1 MVKRILNLILL
12 EEEPS
17 TVSEDLR
24 DESDVCPFL
33 VSREESEVK
42 SIDNVDVLDQYH
54 VHIGFEA
61 WD

>member
-1 MVKRILNLILL
+1 MVKRILNLLLL

-17 TVSEDLR
+17 TVGEDLR
-24 DESDVCPFL
+24 DESDVCPFF
-33 VSREESEVK
+33 VSREEGEVK

-54 VHIGFEA
+54 VHIGFKA